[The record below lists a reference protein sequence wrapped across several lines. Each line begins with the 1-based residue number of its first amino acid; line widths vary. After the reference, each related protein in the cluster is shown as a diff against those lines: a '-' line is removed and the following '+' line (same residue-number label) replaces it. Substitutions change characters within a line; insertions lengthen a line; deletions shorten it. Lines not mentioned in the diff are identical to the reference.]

1 MMGPRGKLNF
11 AAPLPINCSVRGIS
25 PVGAGL
31 PSATRNFNQDEFL
44 E

>member
-1 MMGPRGKLNF
+1 MGPRGKLNF

-25 PVGAGL
+25 PVGTGL
-31 PSATRNFNQDEFL
+31 PCATRNFNQDGFL